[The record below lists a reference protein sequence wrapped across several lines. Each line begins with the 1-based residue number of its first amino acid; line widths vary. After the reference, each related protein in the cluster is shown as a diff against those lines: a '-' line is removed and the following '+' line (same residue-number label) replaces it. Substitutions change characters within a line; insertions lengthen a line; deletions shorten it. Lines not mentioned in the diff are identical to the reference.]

1 MAFTKNA
8 SLALFLTLNILFF
21 SMVVSATKCPG
32 TKTPPVIPKVPSS
45 GKCPKD
51 ALKLGV
57 CADVLNLVKNVVVG
71 SPPTLPCCALL
82 NGLVDLEAAL
92 CLCTAIKAN
101 VLGLKLNV
109 PVALS
114 LVLNNCGKKVPNGF
128 ECS

>member
-21 SMVVSATKCPG
+21 SMVVSGSKCPPG
-32 TKTPPVIPKVPSS
+32 TKKTPPKVPSS

-82 NGLVDLEAAL
+82 DGLVDLEAAL

-101 VLGLKLNV
+101 VLGLNLNV
-109 PVALS
+109 PVSLS
-114 LVLNNCGKKVPNGF
+114 LVLNNCGKKLPNGF